1 MGRKVSRKGGS
12 MTIEFYKCLKGCN
25 DTLDK
30 MYPKRNWPSGAIK
43 TPKPHVVE
51 IIKLYRRGFTYAEIA
66 ATIQRPRK
74 VVSSII
80 RKAGCQ

>member
-1 MGRKVSRKGGS
+1 

-30 MYPKRNWPSGAIK
+30 MYPKRNWPSGAMK
-43 TPKPHVVE
+43 TPRPHIVE
-51 IIKLYRRGFTYAEIA
+51 IIKMRRRGFTNAEIA
-66 ATIQRPRK
+66 ATIRKPRK
-74 VVSSII
+74 VVSSTI